1 MDDGDIFGWWCDNWK
16 AWRYMVSCASYS
28 NSSSS
33 LLWGPDVLC
42 RFDDESV
49 RTSTTT
55 ATGDGAVELRTG
67 NSTAPISLYK
77 AATQCYQSFKCAL
90 HSLLS
95 GSERQTEEVRWNDA
109 LYECAPEPVSPGSWQ
124 LPATGC
130 SVTASHNITLIVR
143 QVFQPVS
150 ELILK
155 LPKLLLQLTEVSY
168 GSLEPIDSDRMIA
181 GGCWNASQALFYGDT
196 GRLLQQPDP
205 VPQSSHLSRPPTPTV
220 QSHRL
225 VCGNATGAQSSFFES
240 DAFELVSVSLLEPIQ
255 CWMNIELQNA
265 LVSHSWL
272 NGVEHSVAALAS
284 WNQTQF
290 IDEMPVGGDAAQD
303 RYEWSFLFVILFIF
317 AGGLGNILVCLA
329 VALDRKLQNVTN
341 YFLLSLA
348 IADLL
353 VSLFV
358 MPLGAIPGFLGYW
371 PFGVTWCNIYVT
383 CDVLACSASILH
395 MCFISLGRYLGIRNP
410 LGSRHHST
418 KRLTGIKIA
427 LVWLLAMLVSSSIT
441 VLGMINQ
448 NNIMPGPNECVI
460 NNRAF
465 FVFGSLVAFYIPMV
479 MMVVTYALTV
489 QLLRKKARFLEQH
502 PEGELFRR
510 LGGRLASSK
519 HSNNSQSDGSSTS
532 NKAVEMKKFT
542 VNNNKQ
548 PAFSQHDS
556 SPPSSLPSVAAAHSA
571 LPWRWHGAT
580 TGTSKLDR
588 MSSIKGSI
596 SHPHLGYSNGGNRT
610 ITGGGKRSRTVCDQ
624 GTQTPDS
631 IERETR
637 RQKFCSFR
645 IHLNS
650 VPTPAINF
658 NLKFLGSK
666 KRTNLSANAV
676 ATEQKATKVLGL
688 VFFTFVF
695 CWAPFFIL
703 NIIFAACPGAKV
715 PERIVSICLWLG
727 YVSSTINPIIY
738 TIFNKTFRAAF
749 IRLLRCRCERSGR
762 PPRYRSVTDSRGA
775 ISLCTPS
782 ALPLAISLQG
792 SSLLTPSTTQATP
805 LSDFRG
811 SYEITDDDC

>member
-1 MDDGDIFGWWCDNWK
+1 MDDGDRLGWWCDSWK

-42 RFDDESV
+42 RFDDDASV
-49 RTSTTT
+49 RSGTITT
-55 ATGDGAVELRTG
+55 TGDGAVELRTG
-67 NSTAPISLYK
+67 NSTAPVSLYQ
-77 AATQCYQSFKCAL
+77 AVTQCYQSFKCGL

-95 GSERQTEEVRWNDA
+95 GSDRDAEEVRWNDA
-109 LYECAPEPVSPGSWQ
+109 LYECAPDPISPDSWQ
-124 LPATGC
+124 VQSGTSC
-130 SVTASHNITLIVR
+130 SVAASHNITLIVR

-168 GSLEPIDSDRMIA
+168 GGLEGIDSDRMLA
-181 GGCWNASQALFYGDT
+181 GDCWNASQALFYGDSS
-196 GRLLQQPDP
+196 RVLQQQAPIP
-205 VPQSSHLSRPPTPTV
+205 VQSTQSARPTTTV

-225 VCGNATGAQSSFFES
+225 VCGNATGAFQSSFFES

-265 LVSHSWL
+265 LVSHPWL

-284 WNQTQF
+284 WNTTQF
-290 IDEMPVGGDAAQD
+290 IDEMAGGDDAAPG

-548 PAFSQHDS
+548 PAYSQHDS
-556 SPPSSLPSVAAAHSA
+556 SPPSSLPVVAGSHSA
-571 LPWRWHGAT
+571 LPWRWHGTT
-580 TGTSKLDR
+580 TGTSKMD
-588 MSSIKGSI
+588 
-596 SHPHLGYSNGGNRT
+596 SNGGNRT
-610 ITGGGKRSRTVCDQ
+610 IAGKRTRTVCDQ

-703 NIIFAACPGAKV
+703 NIIFAAWPEAKV

>member
-1 MDDGDIFGWWCDNWK
+1 MDAVETASWWCDHWPS
-16 AWRYMVSCASYS
+16 WRFIVSCASYS

-33 LLWGPDVLC
+33 LLWGPEVLC
-42 RFDDESV
+42 RFDDGTGRSSTDQLESSDAPTV
-49 RTSTTT
+49 DLRPTNATTS
-55 ATGDGAVELRTG
+55 A
-67 NSTAPISLYK
+67 SLYR
-77 AATQCYQSFKCAL
+77 AATECYQTFKCGLHAL
-90 HSLLS
+90 VA
-95 GSERQTEEVRWNDA
+95 GSADQQDVVPVPWKDA
-109 LYECAPEPVSPGSWQ
+109 WYECAPEPAVSLASWQ
-124 LPATGC
+124 KSCEVIATHN
-130 SVTASHNITLIVR
+130 VTLVAR
-143 QVFQPVS
+143 QVLQPVS
-150 ELILK
+150 ELIVQ
-155 LPKLLLQLTEVSY
+155 LPRLLLQVT
-168 GSLEPIDSDRMIA
+168 
-181 GGCWNASQALFYGDT
+181 GGCWNTSEIPLLASDT
-196 GRLLQQPDP
+196 DRLLQRP
-205 VPQSSHLSRPPTPTV
+205 VTRQPTPSVRPVTTV
-220 QSHRL
+220 ESQRL
-225 VCGNATGAQSSFFES
+225 VCDSATTIQGSFFEN
-240 DAFELVSVSLLEPIQ
+240 DAFELVGASLLEPIQ
-255 CWMNIELQNA
+255 CWVSVELQNA
-265 LVSHSWL
+265 LGSHSWL
-272 NGVEHSVAALAS
+272 NGVDHSMASALATG
-284 WNQTQF
+284 WNQTQLA
-290 IDEMPVGGDAAQD
+290 DELQTSAPGELEI

-410 LGSRHHST
+410 LGTRHHST
-418 KRLTGIKIA
+418 KRLTSIKIA

-542 VNNNKQ
+542 VTGNTGSSKQ
-548 PAFSQHDS
+548 SAFAQHDS
-556 SPPSSLPSVAAAHSA
+556 SPPSSLPSVTGTHPS
-571 LPWRWHGAT
+571 LPWRWHGNTPGA
-580 TGTSKLDR
+580 GKMDR

-596 SHPHLGYSNGGNRT
+596 SHPHLGYTNGGSRT
-610 ITGGGKRSRTVCDQ
+610 LGGGKRSRTVCDQ

-695 CWAPFFIL
+695 CWAPFFVL
-703 NIIFAACPGAKV
+703 NIIFAACPEAKV

-805 LSDFRG
+805 LNDFRG